1 MQGLV
6 GEEEFTWRVF
16 RGGGGSGSGGD
27 SRDVAITCLA
37 SAGPCRVAVAGSGGK
52 LEIWDVE
59 AACAGQGGGGGG
71 EGFGAGQPGAA
82 TGAAPGLVRR
92 LVSGGSC
99 RGRHLPFT
107 SRLWQEY

>member
-6 GEEEFTWRVF
+6 GDKEVTWRVF
-16 RGGGGSGSGGD
+16 RGGGGGGGGGNGGD

-71 EGFGAGQPGAA
+71 GEGFGAGQPGA
-82 TGAAPGLVRR
+82 GAGLVRR
-92 LVSGGSC
+92 LDLGDALEG
-99 RGRHLPFT
+99 
-107 SRLWQEY
+107 